1 MQHST
6 QRRKNMV
13 DDNTT
18 VQKDKPLAG
27 AEGTVPVQKNA
38 KILGGSAPQFL
49 PKLLG
54 QKLTLRMIAG
64 QPVTGELIGYNAYE
78 ILLKT
83 PKGPFL
89 IFKGAIMWIEGGSY

>member
-1 MQHST
+1 MP
-6 QRRKNMV
+6 
-13 DDNTT
+13 DNDTV
-18 VQKDKPLAG
+18 VQKDKPLVES
-27 AEGTVPVQKNA
+27 EGTPPKKA
-38 KILGGSAPQFL
+38 RILGGNAPQFL

-64 QPVTGELIGYNAYE
+64 QPITGELVGYNNYE

>member
-1 MQHST
+1 MP
-6 QRRKNMV
+6 NN
-13 DDNTT
+13 DT
-18 VQKDKPLAG
+18 VIQEDKCLAG
-27 AEGTVPVQKNA
+27 TEGTVPAQKKA
-38 KILGGSAPQFL
+38 KILGGNAPQFL
-49 PKLLG
+49 PRLLG

-89 IFKGAIMWIEGGSY
+89 FFKGAIMWIEGGTY